1 MEIKPKYNKGTKV
14 KRKFAVIIKI
24 GNDQSIKNFVKY
36 RTNNIDNFLKFMLK
50 KYPASLWANFYFNTG
65 INKGAIFKTWGKKK
79 GLI

>member
-1 MEIKPKYNKGTKV
+1 
-14 KRKFAVIIKI
+14 
-24 GNDQSIKNFVKY
+24 
-36 RTNNIDNFLKFMLK
+36 MLK